1 MVSRP
6 VVKPVCFVVFMFMFF
21 LPSTNVLLS
30 VIFFS
35 VSFLFPINIMIRSWT
50 PTGLARDPLLTVFD
64 HDTQV
69 NCVQLYD
76 SLVLSG
82 GENGTIALH
91 DSRQGDAAIMLCDVD
106 DPITSMKWV
115 KILHLSAMACS
126 V

>member
-1 MVSRP
+1 M
-6 VVKPVCFVVFMFMFF
+6 
-21 LPSTNVLLS
+21 LS

>member
-1 MVSRP
+1 
-6 VVKPVCFVVFMFMFF
+6 
-21 LPSTNVLLS
+21 
-30 VIFFS
+30 
-35 VSFLFPINIMIRSWT
+35 MIRSWT

-91 DSRQGDAAIMLCDVD
+91 DSRQSDAAIMLCDVD

-115 KILHLSAMACS
+115 KILHLSAMSCS
-126 V
+126 VKLTLFVMYRLFLLWLFRLFLFIFSFQKAKILL